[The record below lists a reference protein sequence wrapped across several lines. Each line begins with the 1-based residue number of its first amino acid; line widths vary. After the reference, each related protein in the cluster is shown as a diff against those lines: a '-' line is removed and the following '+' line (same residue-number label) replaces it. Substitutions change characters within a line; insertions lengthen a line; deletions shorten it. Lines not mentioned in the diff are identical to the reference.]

1 MEATIFSEFDEIP
14 LWLQELLPPDQI
26 IKKWN
31 KGREIVENKIT
42 DKSILIC
49 NSQEESFVAQCE
61 RKGFQYGII
70 SINDENLENYMG
82 YATSKNCKFVIRGYF
97 HPHVNY
103 LLKSLGMNQKL
114 LHLYP
119 GISNDFFKESRRFN
133 SETLPSQTWCFAGEN
148 KPSRKLFLKEF
159 QSLPGGK
166 VLLTREGFEEDKN
179 KKTALTTSDY
189 YDLLRDSIF
198 APCPTGWINIDT
210 HRFYEA
216 LQAGCIPVVL
226 KNACPEK
233 SELSYWES
241 KFQPSQA
248 LPFIQARNWEEA
260 RKMCEKS
267 ISNHSALMI
276 RQDCHAFWRCLKNH
290 WRMEIQRFFE
300 ESWDIQ

>member
-119 GISNDFFKESRRFN
+119 GMSNDFFKESVKNFAV
-133 SETLPSQTWCFAGEN
+133 PSAVFKAMFPVN
-148 KPSRKLFLKEF
+148 PSATITFDSPLKILF
-159 QSLPGGK
+159 
-166 VLLTREGFEEDKN
+166 
-179 KKTALTTSDY
+179 
-189 YDLLRDSIF
+189 
-198 APCPTGWINIDT
+198 
-210 HRFYEA
+210 
-216 LQAGCIPVVL
+216 
-226 KNACPEK
+226 
-233 SELSYWES
+233 
-241 KFQPSQA
+241 PS
-248 LPFIQARNWEEA
+248 
-260 RKMCEKS
+260 M
-267 ISNHSALMI
+267 
-276 RQDCHAFWRCLKNH
+276 
-290 WRMEIQRFFE
+290 
-300 ESWDIQ
+300 